1 MKPTT
6 KNPVKIAG
14 LFMASSFLFLGACQ
28 EAQKK
33 EAPEEAVKKEKV
45 EPPKGI
51 ISLGESKALYDNYTR
66 NRAGIIQEFEQEQ
79 DPEEKFEPSRFTA
92 FSFAEIKQYMDFIQQ
107 EAQGAG
113 VDIASLRFYFANYP
127 DKDKFPDGQKVV
139 HPRQNSIFIVPT
151 MEVDGQDY
159 GFYIGGD
166 GKAKLIK
173 DAKDLQ
179 AVGQTQGTG
188 KRAEAGLMPTISIL
202 YDDQS
207 LNLNHGTSGP
217 PPHTD
222 FDE

>member
-1 MKPTT
+1 MKH
-6 KNPVKIAG
+6 PVKIAG
-14 LFMASSFLFLGACQ
+14 LFMASSLLLLGACQ
-28 EAQKK
+28 EAPKK
-33 EAPEEAVKKEKV
+33 DAPTEAVKKERV

-51 ISLGESKALYDNYTR
+51 ISLGESKSLYDHYTR
-66 NRAGIIQEFEQEQ
+66 NRAGLIQEFEQER
-79 DPEEKFEPSRFTA
+79 DPEGKFEPARFTA
-92 FSFAEIKQYMDFIQQ
+92 FNFAEIRQYMDFIEQQ
-107 EAQGAG
+107 AQGAG

-127 DKDKFPDGQKVV
+127 DNDKFPDGRTVV

-159 GFYIGGD
+159 GFYIGTD

-173 DAKDLQ
+173 DAK
-179 AVGQTQGTG
+179 AIGGVGRVQG
-188 KRAEAGLMPTISIL
+188 KDSRAEAGFVPSFSM
-202 YDDQS
+202 YAEQS